1 MITETAERERL
12 PLSEAAELLVEECR
26 MVLPGIQS
34 LFGFQLVA
42 VFSSS
47 FRQDLSSFEQRL
59 HLLSVALIAVAIAL
73 IMTPAATHRQ
83 MNPCEVT
90 QPFIRLCT
98 MLLLLS
104 MVPLAV
110 ALCID
115 FYLVA
120 RVIVGSGDV
129 AWLAAG
135 LLAVFIALWFV
146 LPRVFRANHSLEY

>member
-1 MITETAERERL
+1 
-12 PLSEAAELLVEECR
+12 
-26 MVLPGIQS
+26 
-34 LFGFQLVA
+34 
-42 VFSSS
+42 
-47 FRQDLSSFEQRL
+47 
-59 HLLSVALIAVAIAL
+59 
-73 IMTPAATHRQ
+73 
-83 MNPCEVT
+83 
-90 QPFIRLCT
+90 

-120 RVIVGSGDV
+120 RVIVGSADV

-135 LLAVFIALWFV
+135 LLAVFIDLWFV